1 MKNNNEG
8 QRKAML
14 QEVIARNIC
23 TVILKLQTHWAN
35 GMSRLFNCLPRK
47 IKIATLLLA
56 GILLTAWNI
65 TMLGNTGL
73 KAQPILP
80 VQTKSAPIPPT
91 QPSDSLLLMEKI
103 YESRKKPQK

>member
-1 MKNNNEG
+1 MENSHKG
-8 QRKAML
+8 HRKALL
-14 QEVIARNIC
+14 QKTIAKSIG
-23 TVILKLQTHWAN
+23 TAILTLQNHWAS

-65 TMLGNTGL
+65 ALLGNTGL
-73 KAQPILP
+73 KAQPIPP
-80 VQTKSAPIPPT
+80 VQTKSAPIPQT

-103 YESRKKPQK
+103 YESCKKPQR